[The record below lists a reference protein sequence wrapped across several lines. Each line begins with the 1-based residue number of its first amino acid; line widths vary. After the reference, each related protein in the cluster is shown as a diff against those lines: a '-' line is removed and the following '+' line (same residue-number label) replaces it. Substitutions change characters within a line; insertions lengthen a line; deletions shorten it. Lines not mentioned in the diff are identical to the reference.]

1 MLSTT
6 ISSIEK
12 CLGENVH
19 LLPQTN
25 QLRAL
30 HTILRDK
37 TTRRADFVFYAE
49 RLIRLLIEAG
59 LNLLPFEACDVQTP
73 VGRTYRGVRFSSNL
87 CGVSVV
93 RAGESIEGV
102 LRDVCRSIRIGK
114 ILIQRDRTTKLPR
127 LYYASLPNDIAR
139 RHVLLLEPMLAT
151 SGSALAAIQVLLGK
165 SVAEE
170 NIILLNVLTV
180 PEGLSVV
187 CQRHPKVKIV
197 TTAIDE
203 RLNED
208 AYMMPG
214 IGDFGDRFFGTDL

>member
-1 MLSTT
+1 
-6 ISSIEK
+6 
-12 CLGENVH
+12 
-19 LLPQTN
+19 
-25 QLRAL
+25 
-30 HTILRDK
+30 
-37 TTRRADFVFYAE
+37 
-49 RLIRLLIEAG
+49 
-59 LNLLPFEACDVQTP
+59 
-73 VGRTYRGVRFSSNL
+73 
-87 CGVSVV
+87 
-93 RAGESIEGV
+93 
-102 LRDVCRSIRIGK
+102 
-114 ILIQRDRTTKLPR
+114 
-127 LYYASLPNDIAR
+127 
-139 RHVLLLEPMLAT
+139 MLAT

-214 IGDFGDRFFGTDL
+214 IGDFGDRFFGTDQ